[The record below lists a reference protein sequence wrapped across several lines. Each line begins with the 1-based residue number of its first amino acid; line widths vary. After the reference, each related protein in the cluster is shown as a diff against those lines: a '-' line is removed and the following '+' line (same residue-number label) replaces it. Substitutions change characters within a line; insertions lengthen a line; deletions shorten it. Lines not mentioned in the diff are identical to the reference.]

1 MNKKHLVMAALLV
14 ASGSAQWA
22 HAQSI
27 YGEIGY
33 SPLSLGLSVP
43 VIGLRATAEPVM
55 LRGLVGFQLID
66 SFAIEAIGGLNARSS
81 SVKNSGS
88 SGMST
93 TAKVNQLYGVY
104 LTPKF
109 GLGPVEVFGR
119 VGMARTKV
127 TFQGLGSGEDKKLSY
142 GFGLRLM
149 PTDHLSLSVD
159 HMNYLDSGGASVDGY
174 SLNLGLR
181 F

>member
-1 MNKKHLVMAALLV
+1 MTRKIWITAAMTGACLL
-14 ASGSAQWA
+14 SGAQ
-22 HAQSI
+22 AQSV

-33 SPLSLGLSVP
+33 SPLSLSLSVP

-55 LRGLVGFQLID
+55 LRGLVGFQLFD

-81 SVKNSGS
+81 SVKNTGS
-88 SGMST
+88 ASAST
-93 TAKVNQLYGVY
+93 TAKVNQLYGLY

-119 VGMARTKV
+119 VGVARTKV

>member
-1 MNKKHLVMAALLV
+1 MSKKHLVLAALLV
-14 ASGSAQWA
+14 GGAAPWAQ
-22 HAQSI
+22 AQSV

-43 VIGLRATAEPVM
+43 VIGLHATAEPVM
-55 LRGLVGFQLID
+55 LRGLLGFQLLD
-66 SFAIEAIGGLNARSS
+66 SFAIEVIGGLNANDSD
-81 SVKNSGS
+81 VTNSGT
-88 SGMST
+88 SGVST
-93 TAKVNQLYGVY
+93 TAKVDQLYGVY

-109 GLGPVEVFGR
+109 GLGPVELFGR

-127 TFQGLGSGEDKKLSY
+127 TFKGLGSGEDKKLSY

-159 HMNYLDSGGASVDGY
+159 HMNYLDSGGASVKGY